1 MVDPRLVGIA
11 IFGSYKICV
20 NICSP
25 QNSAADSDPRKKF
38 ESGSD
43 KMTSSDHKSE
53 SKFSHGI
60 KSSPAC

>member
-11 IFGSYKICV
+11 IFGSHKICV

-25 QNSAADSDPRKKF
+25 QNLAADSDPRKKI

-43 KMTSSDHKSE
+43 KMTSSDHIS
-53 SKFSHGI
+53 
-60 KSSPAC
+60 